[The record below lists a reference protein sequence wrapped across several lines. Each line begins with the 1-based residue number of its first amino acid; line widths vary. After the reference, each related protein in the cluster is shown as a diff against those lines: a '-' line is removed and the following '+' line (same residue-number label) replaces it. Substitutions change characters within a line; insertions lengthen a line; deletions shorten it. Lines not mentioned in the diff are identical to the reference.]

1 MDYDATDVYNRA
13 IRKSRKE
20 YKCIECG
27 AVIPKGSQYEHIK
40 SLYDGHWDTYR
51 TCLPCMNIARSMGC
65 RLHHGLYEQ
74 FYEMF
79 GWNYLDDPADWEDD
93 EDE

>member
-1 MDYDATDVYNRA
+1 
-13 IRKSRKE
+13 
-20 YKCIECG
+20 
-27 AVIPKGSQYEHIK
+27 
-40 SLYDGHWDTYR
+40 
-51 TCLPCMNIARSMGC
+51 MNIARSMGC